1 MRSSTHQLHR
11 FIVAPEVAVDGAV
24 PASGETTPA
33 APADSGGA
41 SAPTAGNEGASEEKP
56 DTQEVW
62 DQARALD
69 KIRKANAEAKAL
81 RDRAK
86 AAEEKASGAE
96 DLARERDELAR
107 KVLRLETAAE
117 FGLDPKVAAR
127 LQGETAEEMRQD
139 AEALLELFAPRTPP
153 SQTPRATATAS
164 GPRQDTGRVESSDE
178 AAQRMFA
185 ARH

>member
-1 MRSSTHQLHR
+1 MRRQTHQLHR

-24 PASGETTPA
+24 QDTADTVEVSEET
-33 APADSGGA
+33 S
-41 SAPTAGNEGASEEKP
+41 GNEPSNAEAGA
-56 DTQEVW
+56 DTSHQEVW

-107 KVLRLETAAE
+107 KVLRLETASE
-117 FGLDPKVAAR
+117 FGLDPRIAAR

-139 AEALLELFAPRTPP
+139 AQALLEVFTPHTPP
-153 SQTPRATATAS
+153 SQTPRSTAGTSGTRQMVEKAETA
-164 GPRQDTGRVESSDE
+164 DE
-178 AAQRMFA
+178 AWARM
-185 ARH
+185 RSSRN

>member
-1 MRSSTHQLHR
+1 MRRQTHQLHR

-24 PASGETTPA
+24 QDTADTVEVSEET
-33 APADSGGA
+33 S
-41 SAPTAGNEGASEEKP
+41 GNEPSNAEAGA
-56 DTQEVW
+56 DTSHQEVW

-107 KVLRLETAAE
+107 KVLRLETASE
-117 FGLDPKVAAR
+117 FGLDPRIAAR
-127 LQGETAEEMRQD
+127 LQGDTAEEMRQD
-139 AEALLELFAPRTPP
+139 AQALLEIFTPHTPP
-153 SQTPRATATAS
+153 SQTPRSSSVPSASRETAERT
-164 GPRQDTGRVESSDE
+164 ESLDD
-178 AAQRMFA
+178 AAKRMFTS
-185 ARH
+185 RR